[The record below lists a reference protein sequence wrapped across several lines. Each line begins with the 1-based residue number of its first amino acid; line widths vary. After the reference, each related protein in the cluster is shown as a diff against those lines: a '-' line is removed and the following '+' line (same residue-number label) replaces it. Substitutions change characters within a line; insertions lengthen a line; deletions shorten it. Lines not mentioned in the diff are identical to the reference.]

1 MDVLG
6 MLGVIS
12 QRMCMR
18 MMGGAR
24 TNVFLMRI
32 LNTLAA
38 REDMQQRDDS
48 ARVVKNIEIN

>member
-1 MDVLG
+1 

-24 TNVFLMRI
+24 TNVVLMRI